1 VLALSLLNRVPW
13 SKNVEDV
20 KPEAGRSVKLAPEI
34 AGKLPD
40 NLVAS
45 IDVLVKAPTPVIV
58 VSLIVSLVPVALSS
72 IPVEV
77 KFGTVPDNLVA
88 SIDVLVKAPA
98 LLILAFSTPLA

>member
-34 AGKLPD
+34 AGK
-40 NLVAS
+40 A
-45 IDVLVKAPTPVIV
+45 
-58 VSLIVSLVPVALSS
+58 
-72 IPVEV
+72 
-77 KFGTVPDNLVA
+77 PDNLVA

-98 LLILAFSTPLA
+98 LLILAFSTPLAWNFISLPLPSAFNVRCSVELFIVLIKLPSL